1 MKNKVYVIL
10 GANGKIGFSLTNF
23 LLNNNCNLILGDVN
37 FSKYKKLPNKLHK
50 KILMVKTNITNKKDL
65 KKIIDKGIKNF
76 SKIDGCVNCA
86 YPKSKNFKSSF
97 AKLEFKNLKEDL
109 SAQLGG
115 AILIA
120 QQFIQLFLKQGNG
133 NLILISSIQGVA
145 APKFEHYKGTDMISP
160 TEYSAI
166 KSGIISITKYL
177 AKYYKQRNIRVN
189 CISPGGIKNNQNKKF
204 INKYKNSC
212 NLKGLLD
219 PEDLNETIS
228 FILDEKSK
236 YINGQNIIIDDGWT
250 L

>member
-10 GANGKIGFSLTNF
+10 GANGKIGFSLANF
-23 LLNNNCNLILGDVN
+23 LLNNNCNLILGDIN
-37 FSKYKKLPNKLHK
+37 FGKYKKLPNKLSK
-50 KILMVKTNITNKKDL
+50 KILMVKTDITNKKDL

-86 YPKSKNFKSSF
+86 YPKSKGFRNSFETLQFKD
-97 AKLEFKNLKEDL
+97 LKEDL

-120 QQFIQLFLKQGNG
+120 QQFIKLFLKQGYG
-133 NLILISSIQGVA
+133 NLILFSSIQGVA
-145 APKFEHYKGTDMISP
+145 TPKFEHYTGTEMNSP
-160 TEYSAI
+160 IEYSAI

-177 AKYYKQRNIRVN
+177 AKYFKQNNIRVN

-204 INKYKNSC
+204 INKYKQSC
-212 NLKGLLD
+212 NSKGLLD
-219 PEDLNETIS
+219 PEDLNEAIS
-228 FILDEKSK
+228 FVLNEKSK